1 MDTKLIG
8 SIYGKHNNDL
18 KLVSL
23 SHCIVQATR
32 PHTVISPIQF
42 GVGVSLDHV
51 FGSKWLLNFL
61 ARLGLCIIRDESKRF
76 KQSVMQCDT
85 DDNLP
90 SSTNVVFDKNK
101 SSYHNQNAFLANDP
115 NKNLSLI

>member
-8 SIYGKHNNDL
+8 SICGKHYDDL

-23 SHCIVQATR
+23 NHCIVQAAGPR
-32 PHTVISPIQF
+32 TVISPIQF
-42 GVGVSLDHV
+42 GIGMSLYHV

-61 ARLGLCIIRDESKRF
+61 TRLGLCINSDESNRF
-76 KQSVMQCDT
+76 KQSVVQCST

-90 SSTNVVFDKNK
+90 SSFNVVFDKNK
-101 SSYHNQNAFLANDP
+101 SSYYNQNAFLVTDP